1 MAETSAPRTSIII
14 PTYNRAGVVGR
25 AIQSVLAQSFHD
37 WELLVV
43 DDGSSDNAE
52 SVVAS
57 FDEGRIQLIRH
68 PYNRGKSAA
77 RNTGVGRARG
87 EWISFLDSDD
97 EWEPDKLYWEHE
109 RIRSVSDSVGLLYC
123 GKRIREDNGR
133 LLRVRMPTK
142 EGQVYQ
148 SLLEWDFIGSCSRVT
163 VRREAV
169 LGAGGYDETFANT
182 EDWDLWLRIAKRYEV
197 AAVRRCL
204 VTRYFGSQQ
213 VPDSVHSICAGKE
226 RFLQKH
232 GTEMPARVR
241 AKHLA
246 ALATMLL
253 NYDTAKAR
261 AMAVEAM
268 QLDWKQPRLVAALL
282 CSILGQNLY
291 RHLFSTATKRLH
303 CLYIGRA
310 KI

>member
-1 MAETSAPRTSIII
+1 MQETSAPRTSVII
-14 PTYNRAGVVGR
+14 PTYNRAGVIGR

-37 WELLVV
+37 WELFVV
-43 DDGSSDNAE
+43 DDGSSDNTE

-57 FDEGRIQLIRH
+57 FDDARIQFIRH

-77 RNTGVGRARG
+77 RNTGIGRARG
-87 EWISFLDSDD
+87 DWISFLDSDD
-97 EWEPDKLYWEHE
+97 EWEPDKLSCEHE
-109 RIRSVSDSVGLLYC
+109 RIRSVADSVGLLYC
-123 GKRIREDNGR
+123 GKRIREDKGR

-169 LGAGGYDETFANT
+169 LGADGYDETFANT

-213 VPDSVHSICAGKE
+213 VPDSVRSICAGKE
-226 RFLQKH
+226 CFLQKH

-246 ALATMLL
+246 ALATMLM
-253 NYDTAKAR
+253 NYDAVKAR
-261 AMAVEAM
+261 AMAYEAM
-268 QLDWKQPRLVAALL
+268 QLDWKQPRLIAAML

-291 RHLFSTATKRLH
+291 RHMFLAATKRLH
-303 CLYIGRA
+303 GLYIGRA

>member
-1 MAETSAPRTSIII
+1 MQETSAPRTSVII

-25 AIQSVLAQSFHD
+25 AIHSVLAQSFHD
-37 WELLVV
+37 WELIVV
-43 DDGSSDNAE
+43 DDGSSDNTE

-57 FDEGRIQLIRH
+57 FDDARIQFIRH
-68 PYNRGKSAA
+68 ACNRGQSAA
-77 RNTGVGRARG
+77 RNTGIGRARG
-87 EWISFLDSDD
+87 NWISFLDSDD
-97 EWEPDKLYWEHE
+97 EWEPDKLACEDE
-109 RIRSVSDSVGLLYC
+109 RIRSGADSVGLLYC
-123 GKRIREDNGR
+123 GKRIREDKGR

-169 LGAGGYDETFANT
+169 LRAGGYDENLANA

-204 VTRYFGSQQ
+204 VTRYFGPQQ
-213 VPDSVHSICAGKE
+213 VTGSVRSICAGKE

-232 GTEMPARVR
+232 GTEMPAKVR

-246 ALATMLL
+246 ALATMLM

-261 AMAVEAM
+261 AMAYEAM
-268 QLDWKQPRLVAALL
+268 QLDRRQPRLFAAML

-291 RHLFSTATKRLH
+291 RHLFSAATKRLH
-303 CLYIGRA
+303 GLYIGHA